1 MTLSVWYL
9 QIVVKGRD
17 LRAGVV
23 VDVGYPGG
31 IVQVRIEE
39 LQVLAQAV
47 PRCHSPT
54 QAVITVLDGPAGC
67 FAVDTN

>member
-1 MTLSVWYL
+1 M
-9 QIVVKGRD
+9 
-17 LRAGVV
+17 V

-31 IVQVRIEE
+31 IVQVRVEE

-47 PRCHSPT
+47 PGRYSPT